1 MKQQLVQVI
10 KWMVGDLVGECVIII
25 IIIISICSCL
35 SVPAFSLCKKK
46 KKCNT
51 LISSYY
57 R

>member
-1 MKQQLVQVI
+1 MNQQLVQVI

-25 IIIISICSCL
+25 IIICSCL
-35 SVPAFSLCKKK
+35 SVPAFYLCKK